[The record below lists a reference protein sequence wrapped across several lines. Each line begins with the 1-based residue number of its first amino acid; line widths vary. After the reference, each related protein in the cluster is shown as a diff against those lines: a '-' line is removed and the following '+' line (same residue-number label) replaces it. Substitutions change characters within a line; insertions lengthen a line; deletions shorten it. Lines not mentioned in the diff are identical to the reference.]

1 MSNLCDRILR
11 LSGRAGGV
19 LGLAHGSR
27 EGLSGGGG
35 GSLCHPANVSMMYF
49 PCPAFD
55 PSRKKE
61 KKKKK
66 HGVRVPALPNKREE
80 IPG

>member
-27 EGLSGGGG
+27 EGLSGGWWFVMPPGER
-35 GSLCHPANVSMMYF
+35 VDDVF
-49 PCPAFD
+49 PLSSIWPK
-55 PSRKKE
+55 PEERKKKE
-61 KKKKK
+61 TRCESTGFTK
-66 HGVRVPALPNKREE
+66 
-80 IPG
+80 